1 MVAMID
7 RGGQRNSICTVGRTY
22 RVRKYRGSTV
32 QLQHLAPF
40 RGSQRMM
47 VLGLV
52 QTTPTPSLAS
62 IQVHLGAGKENY
74 VREGNGTDRAFD

>member
-1 MVAMID
+1 
-7 RGGQRNSICTVGRTY
+7 
-22 RVRKYRGSTV
+22 
-32 QLQHLAPF
+32 
-40 RGSQRMM
+40 MM

-52 QTTPTPSLAS
+52 QTTPTSSLAS